1 MRSMDSLG
9 PLVLYWID
17 NIWTKAGPRQD
28 PHQRSLA
35 VDCLR
40 GLTLALMIVVNMA
53 IDDERSYGQLLHSV
67 WHGFTLTD
75 AVFPAFLFAVGASL
89 ALAIDRQRADGDS
102 AFRARVLRRTVLLFA
117 IGFLLSWL
125 PFFRY
130 DPAWADLRFVD
141 LSHTRVLGV
150 LQRIALT
157 YGLTALLVQRFGS
170 RGAWIGLS
178 SSLLLYPLL
187 LQFSGDLTLEGNGP
201 RRLDLFLFGADH
213 LYKGEGI
220 PFDPE
225 GLLSTLPALANVL
238 GGYLAGRWLQ
248 SRGTTSSSLGALLMT
263 GVMAT
268 VLALGVSGVMPL
280 NKKLWTSSYAL
291 LNLGIDAMALG
302 VMAYLLDVKRLRR
315 GSSFFTVL
323 GQNTLAIYLFSE
335 IGNLALSRTYI
346 GDSTT
351 FEWVHAHGFA
361 PWAGAKLGSLLY
373 CLAYL
378 AVCWGV
384 ARELSRRHIQFR
396 L

>member
-1 MRSMDSLG
+1 M
-9 PLVLYWID
+9 
-17 NIWTKAGPRQD
+17 QD
-28 PHQRSLA
+28 TNQRSLA

-53 IDDERSYGQLLHSV
+53 IDDDRSYGQLLHSV

-89 ALAIDRQRADGDS
+89 ALAIDRQRAEGDA

-117 IGFLLSWL
+117 IGYLLSWL
-125 PFFRY
+125 PFFKY
-130 DPAWADLRFVD
+130 DPAWGDLRFVD
-141 LSHTRVLGV
+141 LAHTRILGV

-157 YGLTALLVQRFGS
+157 YGMAALLVQRFGS
-170 RGAWIGLS
+170 RGAWMGLAT
-178 SSLLLYPLL
+178 SLLAYPVL

-201 RRLDLFLFGADH
+201 RRLDLFLFGAAH

-238 GGYLAGRWLQ
+238 GGYLAGRWLKA
-248 SRGTTSSSLGALLMT
+248 RGPTSSSLGTLLIT
-263 GVMAT
+263 GLVAT
-268 VLALGVSGVMPL
+268 GLALSVSGVIPL

-291 LNLGIDAMALG
+291 LNLGIDAMVLG
-302 VMAYLLDVKRLRR
+302 LLAYILDWKRLRG

-346 GDSTT
+346 GDTTT
-351 FEWVHAHGFA
+351 FEWVHAHGFV
-361 PWAGAKLGSLLY
+361 PWAGAKFGSLLY

-378 AVCWGV
+378 AVCWFV
-384 ARELSRRHIQFR
+384 ARELGRRHIQFR